1 MHVTKKLLRN
11 LLALII
17 AAITTYIIGA
27 VISSIFVL
35 KALPAKIP
43 FGTYVSTALS
53 DITNLKLYLVII
65 LIGFL
70 IAFPIAAALRKA
82 LRKTLP
88 KLAKIGYPLAGAA
101 AIGAAL
107 GLMYLQFE
115 TVPISGANNAFGFIM
130 QLVTGALGGAIF
142 AKLQTPIN

>member
-11 LLALII
+11 LYALIY
-17 AAITTYIIGA
+17 AAITAYIIGA

-35 KALPAKIP
+35 KALPAKIQ

-65 LIGFL
+65 LIGFS

-82 LRKTLP
+82 LP

-142 AKLQTPIN
+142 ANLQTPLN

>member
-17 AAITTYIIGA
+17 AAITAYVIGA

-65 LIGFL
+65 LIGFS

-82 LRKTLP
+82 LP

-142 AKLQTPIN
+142 ANLQTPLN

>member
-11 LLALII
+11 LYALIY
-17 AAITTYIIGA
+17 AAITAYIIGA

-65 LIGFL
+65 LIGFS
-70 IAFPIAAALRKA
+70 IAFPIAAV

-142 AKLQTPIN
+142 ANLQTPLN